1 MSAIA
6 ERIRRRFCNLSLALA
21 LLAHGAVT
29 GAATGGRICTSDNT
43 LLFGNRAVGSSTTAN
58 ATVTNC
64 GDASWSFTDVSVHPA
79 TGPAF
84 YVSTTCATGAT
95 LAPGGTC
102 TVSVRFAPTTPGQTS
117 GGLWLRNT
125 TTAPDQ
131 LMTFYGRGVD
141 GQSGSASLA
150 FIPPSADFAAQAV
163 GTQSLP
169 LTIELHNQGPAA
181 LTLSAIVLNGPEV
194 YDFLGFNNTCQVGGA
209 IAAGDSCHMSLY
221 FRPQAAGTRRANLVI
236 DSPQL
241 ASLAIMQISG
251 AAQAGASPNYEGLWY
266 KAPAES
272 EAGWGINFA
281 HQGDVIFATWFTY
294 DINGKAWW
302 LTMQANKAAEGVY
315 SGQLIRTNGAPFFAY
330 APPATTV
337 VGTGTLT
344 FTSATT
350 GTFTYTVNDP
360 PNVVAQT
367 TKAIVL
373 QTFGPVP
380 TCSWGPQSNLAAA
393 TNYQDLWYKA
403 PAESEAGWGINLTQ
417 QGTNIFATWFTYDA
431 NHNPLWLS
439 ALLPQ
444 TGPKTFSGAL
454 DRTSGPAFNAVPFDP
469 AMVHHSPSGTATV
482 AFTDGNTGTFTYNVD
497 LGDGLNKTA
506 APQTKAITRQV
517 FRAPGTICQ

>member
-1 MSAIA
+1 MSPIA
-6 ERIRRRFCNLSLALA
+6 ERIRRQFCHLSLALV
-21 LLAHGAVT
+21 LLAEGAVAF
-29 GAATGGRICTSDNT
+29 AAAGGRICTSDNT
-43 LLFGNRAVGSSTTAN
+43 LLFGNRAVGSSTMAN

-64 GDASWSFTDVSVHPA
+64 GDAPWSFTDVSVHPA

-84 YVSTTCATGAT
+84 NVSTTCATGAT

-102 TVSVRFAPTTPGQTS
+102 TVSVQFAPTTPGQTS

-125 TTAPDQ
+125 TTTPDQ

-150 FIPPSADFAAQAV
+150 FVPASADFAAQAV
-163 GTQSLP
+163 GTESVP

-294 DINGKAWW
+294 DVNGKAWW
-302 LTMQANKAAEGVY
+302 LTMQANKTAEGVY
-315 SGQLIRTNGAPFFAY
+315 SGQMIRTNGAPFSAY
-330 APPATTV
+330 VPPATTTV

-350 GTFTYTVNDP
+350 GTFSYVVNDGA
-360 PNVVAQT
+360 NVATQS
-367 TKAIVL
+367 KAIVL

-380 TCSWGPQSNLAAA
+380 TCVWGAQPDLTQAINF
-393 TNYQDLWYKA
+393 QDLWWA
-403 PAESEAGWGINLTQ
+403 SGGSESGWGVNLTQ
-417 QGTNIFATWFTYDA
+417 QGTTIFVTWFTYDA

-439 ALLPQ
+439 ATLPQ
-444 TGPKTFSGAL
+444 TGPKTYSGTLLLTGGQAFS
-454 DRTSGPAFNAVPFDP
+454 AVPFDP
-469 AMVHHSPSGTATV
+469 SKITRTHVGTATFT
-482 AFTDGNTGTFTYNVD
+482 FTDGNAGTFTYNVD
-497 LGDGLNKTA
+497 LGDGVNKAT
-506 APQTKAITRQV
+506 QSKAITRQV
-517 FRAPGTICQ
+517 FHSPGTVCQ